1 MTRGRGKNAPDRSAQ
16 LLDANAEAMASLLEA
31 AAGSMPP
38 HAAALMRTVAASDT
52 AARVLKPED
61 LALFEQYCMAYQVWA
76 DARDSYLSQPAATRT
91 REETQTGFRRN
102 SDIDVMTKA
111 GDQMLKL
118 AKQIGLTP
126 VARAQMR
133 LTDAASASIM
143 ATAFPDR
150 VRAMFEA
157 SHGGR

>member
-1 MTRGRGKNAPDRSAQ
+1 
-16 LLDANAEAMASLLEA
+16 MA
-31 AAGSMPP
+31 
-38 HAAALMRTVAASDT
+38 
-52 AARVLKPED
+52 
-61 LALFEQYCMAYQVWA
+61 
-76 DARDSYLSQPAATRT
+76 
-91 REETQTGFRRN
+91 
-102 SDIDVMTKA
+102 KA

>member
-16 LLDANAEAMASLLEA
+16 LAEADAEAVASLLMA
-31 AAGSMPP
+31 AADSMPP
-38 HAAALMRTVAASDT
+38 AAAEVMRTVASSGT

-61 LALFEQYCMAYQVWA
+61 LALFEQYCMAYQVWR

-91 REETQTGFRRN
+91 REETQGGWKRN
-102 SDIDVMTKA
+102 SDIDVMGMA
-111 GDQMLKL
+111 SDQMLKL